1 MLKIRRHERV
11 LYLGVLTMSKLYKI
25 KNKNVDGWFKWY
37 EVIYQYMRIRPI
49 KGLYYAIKRI
59 IEDCFY

>member
-1 MLKIRRHERV
+1 
-11 LYLGVLTMSKLYKI
+11 MSKLYKI
-25 KNKNVDGWFKWY
+25 KNKNVDGWFKWH
-37 EVIYQYMRIRPI
+37 EVIYQYMRIKPI